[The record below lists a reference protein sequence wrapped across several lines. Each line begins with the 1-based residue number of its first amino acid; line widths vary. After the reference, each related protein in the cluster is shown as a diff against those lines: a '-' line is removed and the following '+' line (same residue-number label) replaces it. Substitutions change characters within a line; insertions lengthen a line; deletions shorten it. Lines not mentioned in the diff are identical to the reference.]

1 MTQGARPAPQ
11 SCVSLSHSSALS
23 SRPRADAW
31 RLMTSGKRQD
41 SWHTRA
47 LPSERWWP
55 ARPWG
60 CTWKRHAGLTTAGCA
75 RSPWR
80 MTASFWASVSPYLKR
95 DGANKPQGCWEAS
108 KRPGCGKER
117 ARVMARPATAT
128 PGGECWRHGPCQP
141 ALPEGPWRADHMSL
155 RSRMRCLDRNLS
167 VSGGAEVLRGGKVM
181 RPPWK
186 EARKPRWGFAEG
198 SPALRPSGQCLALRK
213 CLVSWPLSPSPLSCP
228 DRAAP
233 KSVHPPT
240 HMLEGRPS
248 ATRLAAMTTWMGHS
262 THGPIS
268 SSSWSLKTNQR
279 DTAPTRGRRPQL
291 PTWQGLCLT

>member
-1 MTQGARPAPQ
+1 MTEQRKWDERLTPAHGLRMTRGAHPAPR

-55 ARPWG
+55 AQPWG

-75 RSPWR
+75 LSPWR

-128 PGGECWRHGPCQP
+128 AGGECWRHRPLGAVP
-141 ALPEGPWRADHMSL
+141 A
-155 RSRMRCLDRNLS
+155 
-167 VSGGAEVLRGGKVM
+167 
-181 RPPWK
+181 
-186 EARKPRWGFAEG
+186 
-198 SPALRPSGQCLALRK
+198 
-213 CLVSWPLSPSPLSCP
+213 
-228 DRAAP
+228 RAARG
-233 KSVHPPT
+233 T
-240 HMLEGRPS
+240 MAGRPYEPAVQNELS
-248 ATRLAAMTTWMGHS
+248 G
-262 THGPIS
+262 
-268 SSSWSLKTNQR
+268 
-279 DTAPTRGRRPQL
+279 
-291 PTWQGLCLT
+291 